1 MRHSW
6 NFAATLLVFAGALGS
21 GMLMGIE
28 RERNKGEG
36 PHRALA
42 GVRTF
47 ALTSLAGA
55 CAALMDEPWLVATGA
70 AFVGALV
77 VVAYLRDRSD
87 DPGVTTEVALW
98 LAYIVGVICAHD
110 LAIAAAMSV
119 LITGVLASRSA
130 LHQFARDWLRAS
142 EVRGGLLLAGIALL
156 VVPLAPNQALLG
168 NVLNPQVMVRLVL
181 LLLVIQALAHLGRR
195 LLNAQQALALSA
207 LASGFVSSTATVASL
222 GMELRQGRGT
232 VRSQAGGA
240 LMSCV
245 ATMAQIIA
253 VAVAVQPAWL
263 PSLWLAALAGALVA
277 ALWGWLLLRSQTA
290 NESSANKGDEKEVKE
305 AEMFRMRDA
314 LLIAAMLTGI
324 QVLVYALTRWL
335 GDAGLILG
343 TLLAALADVH
353 AATAAVLA
361 TGTPDSANAQHL
373 RWALSAAL
381 AVHACSKSTVA
392 FMSGGWRYGLAVA
405 GGVFAQTLAFLL
417 VFAL

>member
-1 MRHSW
+1 
-6 NFAATLLVFAGALGS
+6 
-21 GMLMGIE
+21 
-28 RERNKGEG
+28 
-36 PHRALA
+36 
-42 GVRTF
+42 
-47 ALTSLAGA
+47 
-55 CAALMDEPWLVATGA
+55 
-70 AFVGALV
+70 
-77 VVAYLRDRSD
+77 
-87 DPGVTTEVALW
+87 
-98 LAYIVGVICAHD
+98 
-110 LAIAAAMSV
+110 
-119 LITGVLASRSA
+119 
-130 LHQFARDWLRAS
+130 
-142 EVRGGLLLAGIALL
+142 
-156 VVPLAPNQALLG
+156 
-168 NVLNPQVMVRLVL
+168 
-181 LLLVIQALAHLGRR
+181 
-195 LLNAQQALALSA
+195 
-207 LASGFVSSTATVASL
+207 
-222 GMELRQGRGT
+222 
-232 VRSQAGGA
+232 
-240 LMSCV
+240 MSCV

-263 PSLWLAALAGALVA
+263 PSLWLAALAGAVVA

-290 NESSANKGDEKEVKE
+290 NGASVSKGSEEELKE